1 MPAKS
6 DIVKCIEDKE
16 SILSASYNLRRLLWD
31 MHILKYKGY
40 HWIERNRGTN
50 RWESSTYRFTNINK
64 RYPTPVTNFVFD
76 KVETVRS
83 NIVKTFPLPYI
94 TSRVGTEKAKRA
106 SKFSDTAIKYYYD
119 ANKINYRDI
128 ISKEVGWGLLTGGW
142 VAIPYWNT
150 DTGKFV
156 VEYEKEE
163 IREYTPVKK
172 KICSNIGCGAT
183 NEMSAQQCRVC
194 TSPNMMEIDT
204 QDEKITEVENKDKIK
219 EKYPLGEPAMI
230 ISPYYEWYFNT
241 MFEELEDSNW
251 TIRFQVKS
259 NDWIED
265 KFNVKPKNDAT
276 DSNIGWHIQRIN
288 QWIGGDV
295 NGGSVTSD
303 LRSMMNENSVIKE
316 IWHKPCKKYKKGI
329 HAIIC
334 GGDELMNKEFPW
346 KDGKFH
352 FYHGRYAKIMGAMH
366 GQSFVE
372 GMIPI
377 NDMINRIDQQL
388 IWSRHL
394 IIDPILDNPIASG
407 IDNSELEGI
416 KGRIVR
422 SSDPQF
428 RPAYIQPDMSYLA
441 QAFKER
447 EVRMADLES
456 IGVPD
461 LMGGKLPEARTQWAT
476 VNTMLERASSK
487 LAGFIINL
495 IDCNVKVTWEILR
508 LIKENMTD
516 KRKFDIMGQEEEYE
530 VQAFQGTDIE
540 GDTDFENGGIQIQ
553 INLDDAEPKSRTA
566 EKQMYIE
573 AMQAGMQIPQ
583 DPLAQADM
591 YKVWGLDKKGI
602 NAAVTID
609 QKAAQREIV
618 EMEAGIDITEQYLQK
633 YKQPIMPGENT
644 MIHREIHR
652 RDIQSEK
659 FAKSDE
665 KIQGIKFKH
674 FMMTE
679 QIFQQQQQ
687 QQIMQ
692 QAQQAIAAKGA
703 PGGIIN
709 NG

>member
-1 MPAKS
+1 MATTS
-6 DIVKCIEDKE
+6 DIVKDIEDKE
-16 SILSASYNLRRLLWD
+16 TLLSASYNLRRLLWD
-31 MHILKYKGY
+31 KNILKYKGY
-40 HWIERNRGTN
+40 HWIERNRSTN
-50 RWESSTYRFTNINK
+50 RWESSTYRFTKINK
-64 RYPTPVTNFVFD
+64 GYPTPVTNFVFD

-106 SKFSDTAIKYYYD
+106 SHFSDVAIKYYYD
-119 ANKINYRDI
+119 TNKINYRDI

-142 VAIPYWNT
+142 IAIPYWNT

-156 VEYEKEE
+156 VEYEKEQ
-163 IREYTPVKK
+163 IREYTPAKK
-172 KICSNIGCGAT
+172 KICSNCEAV

-194 TSPNMMEIDT
+194 TGTNMMVIDT
-204 QDEKITEVENKDKIK
+204 QDEKITEIENKDKIQD
-219 EKYPLGEPAMI
+219 KYPLGEPAI
-230 ISPYYEWYFNT
+230 EISPYYEWYFNP
-241 MFEELEDSNW
+241 MVEELEHSDW
-251 TIRFQVKS
+251 VMRFQVKS

-265 KFNVKPKNDAT
+265 KYNIKVKNNAF
-276 DSNIGWHIQRIN
+276 DSNLGWHVQRIN

-295 NGGSVTSD
+295 NANNVTADSRAA
-303 LRSMMNENSVIKE
+303 LNENSVIKE
-316 IWHKPCKKYKKGI
+316 YWHLPSKKYPKGL

-334 GGDELMNKEFPW
+334 GDDECQKKEFPW
-346 KDGKFH
+346 KDGKYH
-352 FYHGRYAKIMGAMH
+352 FYHGRFAKVMGALH
-366 GQSFVE
+366 GMSFAE
-372 GMIPI
+372 IIIPI
-377 NDMINRIDQQL
+377 NDMVNRIDQQL

-394 IIDPILDNPIASG
+394 VIDPILDNPINSG
-407 IDNSELEGI
+407 IDNSELEGF

-422 SSDPQF
+422 SSDPNF
-428 RPAYIQPDMSYLA
+428 KPGYIQPDMSYL
-441 QAFKER
+441 QHAFKER
-447 EVRMADLES
+447 EVRMSDLES

-540 GDTDFENGGIQIQ
+540 GDTDFENGGIQVQ
-553 INLDDAEPKSRTA
+553 ISLDDAEPKSRAA
-566 EKQMYIE
+566 EKQMFIE
-573 AMQAGMQIPQ
+573 AMQAGMQLPQ
-583 DPLAQADM
+583 DPLAQAKM
-591 YKVWGLDKKGI
+591 YEVFGLEKKGI

-633 YKQPIMPGENT
+633 YGQPIMPGENT
-644 MIHREIHR
+644 MIHREVHR

-659 FAKSDE
+659 YAKSDE
-665 KIQGIKFKH
+665 KIQAVKYKH

-679 QIFQQQQQ
+679 QVFQQQQQ
-687 QQIMQ
+687 QQLMQ
-692 QAQQAIAAKGA
+692 QAQMALVQKGA
-703 PGGIIN
+703 PAPQKPSM
-709 NG
+709 